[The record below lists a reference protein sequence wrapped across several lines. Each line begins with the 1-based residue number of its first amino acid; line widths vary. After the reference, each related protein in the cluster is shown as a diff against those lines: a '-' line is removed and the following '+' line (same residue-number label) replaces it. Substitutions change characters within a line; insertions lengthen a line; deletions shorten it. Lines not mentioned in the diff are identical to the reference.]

1 MNITI
6 ESGKFYLK
14 LEDGSIPYVI
24 DAVRYNPERE
34 DYILFE
40 ANELP
45 VDILNRCYILRKEG
59 LILDEE
65 KHKLFIEEQEAFA
78 KQFAGDEDV

>member
-1 MNITI
+1 MKIII

-14 LEDGSIPYVI
+14 IQEDFIV
-24 DAVRYNPERE
+24 DAISFNPQRP

-40 ANELP
+40 TNNLP
-45 VDILNRCYILRKEG
+45 EDILIGCYKLVGNQIV
-59 LILDEE
+59 LDEE
-65 KHKLFIEEQEAFA
+65 KHKLFIEKQEAFA